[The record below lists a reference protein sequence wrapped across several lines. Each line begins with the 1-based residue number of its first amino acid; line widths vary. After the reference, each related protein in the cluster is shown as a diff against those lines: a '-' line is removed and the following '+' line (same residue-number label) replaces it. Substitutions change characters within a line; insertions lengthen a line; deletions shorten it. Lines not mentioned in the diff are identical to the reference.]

1 MLSSSNRDV
10 AATLR
15 VFADHGI
22 DCAFI
27 VPTAT
32 GLEKSI
38 MDATYGVRA
47 WLREQGI
54 HDYAGQ
60 LQGRDSKV
68 LIDTVLFSSGEV
80 IETSTS
86 LYRPNAKEGDP
97 RIWFGSLAKFA
108 GPGDLLAICAAGKK
122 LLVVNTSRSDLP
134 SLLDNRA
141 SPFWRAWSSERPT
154 PEILARMSA
163 AEATEILLGY
173 TSCPS
178 SQAAPSPLLAMAEE
192 QPGRSTQ
199 PGTLSQE
206 ALELLSMLKSVGSRG
221 FVPTLRPGD
230 TGVGFTLESLLG
242 IRCNSSKA
250 PDYKGIEIK
259 AGRKGSHER
268 GRTTIL
274 SQVPDWSISRLKGSA
289 DILRERGRFSEKKGR
304 NQLFHEMCASTCN
317 SYGLLLEVDGND
329 FLHQSWTDGT
339 SVVRD
344 ATWKFEK
351 LFARLAEKHGQTF
364 WVKAETQG
372 TGAAE
377 KFHYV
382 AARYTSGVSE
392 ARLPMLLEAGVIT
405 LDYTIKETKTGTA
418 KDQGY
423 LFKIR
428 QSDLPLLFK
437 SPLDFDLAA

>member
-1 MLSSSNRDV
+1 MSNLDV

-15 VFADHGI
+15 VFAGHGI
-22 DCAFI
+22 DCTFL

-38 MDATYGVRA
+38 MDATDGVRA

-54 HDYAGQ
+54 HDYSGQ
-60 LQGRDSKV
+60 LQGPDAKV
-68 LIDTVLFSSGEV
+68 QIDAVLFSHGEV
-80 IETSTS
+80 IETTAS
-86 LYRPNAKEGDP
+86 LYRPNTKQGDP
-97 RIWFGSLAKFA
+97 RIWFGSLARFA

-122 LLVVNTSRSDLP
+122 LLVVNTSQSDLAL
-134 SLLDNRA
+134 LLDDRR
-141 SPFWRAWSSERPT
+141 SPFWHAWSTERPT
-154 PEILARMSA
+154 PETLARMSA
-163 AEATEILLGY
+163 AEATEILLGSGSA
-173 TSCPS
+173 TDI
-178 SQAAPSPLLAMAEE
+178 AAGAPPLSAQRDLGAESATRVG
-192 QPGRSTQ
+192 P
-199 PGTLSQE
+199 LSRE
-206 ALELLSMLKSVGSRG
+206 ALELLAMLKSIGARG
-221 FVPTLRPGD
+221 FVPTMRPGD

-242 IRCNSSKA
+242 IKCNSSKA

-259 AGRKGSHER
+259 AGRKGSHEK

-274 SQVPDWSISRLKGSA
+274 SQVPDWGISRLKGSA
-289 DILRERGRFSEKKGR
+289 DILRERGRFNEKKGR

-317 SYGLLLEVDGND
+317 SYGLLLEVEGND
-329 FLHQSWTDGT
+329 FLHQSWTDGA

-351 LFARLAEKHGQTF
+351 LFSRLAEKHGQTF
-364 WVKAETQG
+364 WVKADTSG
-372 TGAAE
+372 RGATE

-405 LDYTIKETKTGTA
+405 LDYTIKETKTGAA

-423 LFKIR
+423 LFKIK